1 MLEVNETYLD
11 RLSEAV
17 YSLLNGRPAAP
28 VELPPDH
35 PQDELRQLAG
45 YVNSLIAEYG
55 TLSAGISSVARGNL
69 DFTIGKGKLEALQQ
83 LKTLQGNLRHLTWKT
98 QRIAGGDFEQKVDFM
113 GDFSSAFN
121 SMTRQLKEAFEKIEK
136 QNEELSEAYRAYG
149 CRNTE
154 MAQKV
159 DEICTKYGLN
169 KVGDGISPDTTE
181 EMFTALDVRSMVRD
195 SGNEDVTTSNP
206 SYSAD
211 GNFEF
216 WGATTVSGVDYPIEY
231 RVYRAMKQ
239 TLSTAYWEIENTSD
253 YQWSNYVTTAG
264 TDVLIAV
271 GQNNSL
277 VLTDTGDSVVVIVVM
292 NATTGDTQTGKAT
305 LEAFANTFDLS
316 LAPRTRN
323 APVETTAPTESG
335 TAIPEAYQPVIA
347 KYATALTEHWGGE
360 ACSNADISILVSY
373 ATSPSELGYA
383 LLDLDNDG
391 TDELVIANDAERQVI
406 YDLYSLVDGKLVHV
420 FTGWDR
426 NSYELREGYRI
437 LNIGSNG
444 AASADY
450 VYCHLSNGQLVTDS
464 LIRFDAATDPDHP
477 WFRGTGEN
485 DLAPITD
492 ENWSEDEIYSAAASL
507 PIAITSFADDSA
519 GSYDPSLADYE
530 GYLSTIDT
538 SSIKYYALRD
548 LDGDGQDELL
558 LYNSGETLMK
568 VAAIQNGTAQ
578 EILSGNVLDLCEG
591 NVLEAWEGGSGA
603 EQRTYYRVENHTAV
617 PFECII
623 YNIDENQC
631 YRDSSYD
638 FYEENLTPITEEE
651 YNRVVNTYPGMSF
664 WDCNPKPLEKMNS
677 ADSSAGDDAQL
688 LANYGGY
695 LSSIDTYWIKY
706 YALRDLDG
714 DGQDELLLFNRDKTL
729 SNVAGVL
736 NGTAREILSGSSL
749 YLCAGNVLEYWGEG
763 SGGSGCT
770 YYQVENKTAV
780 PIESITYRGNNDQWY
795 RDRDFD
801 FMKEDLTPIT
811 NEEYQRI
818 VDSYPRMTMSDCNA
832 RALPEI

>member
-1 MLEVNETYLD
+1 MKSQVICGALNTVNPTPAQRARMRAALEAQLPAEKPHRRGAHQQKASSQRWWTIIPAAAALFAVVLLGIFVLGRTDKTPPSMSNVPTEPLTLESLLSLANYKASMEIKDYVQSYNATGDVDET
-11 RLSEAV
+11 LSE
-17 YSLLNGRPAAP
+17 S
-28 VELPPDH
+28 
-35 PQDELRQLAG
+35 
-45 YVNSLIAEYG
+45 
-55 TLSAGISSVARGNL
+55 
-69 DFTIGKGKLEALQQ
+69 
-83 LKTLQGNLRHLTWKT
+83 
-98 QRIAGGDFEQKVDFM
+98 
-113 GDFSSAFN
+113 
-121 SMTRQLKEAFEKIEK
+121 
-136 QNEELSEAYRAYG
+136 YRAYG

-181 EMFTALDVRSMVRD
+181 EMFTALNVRSMVKA
-195 SGNEDVTTSNP
+195 SGNGDVTTSNP

-216 WGATTVSGVDYPIEY
+216 WGATTVSGVDYAIEY

-239 TLSTAYWEIENTSD
+239 SLSTAYWEIENTSD

-292 NATTGDTQTGKAT
+292 NATTGDTQTGKAA

-347 KYATALTEHWGGE
+347 KYVTALTEHWGGE
-360 ACSNADISILVSY
+360 ACSNADISLLVSY

-391 TDELVIANDAERQVI
+391 TDELIIANDAERQVI

-492 ENWSEDEIYSAAASL
+492 ENWSEDEIYSTAASL

-519 GSYDPSLADYE
+519 GSYDPALADYE

-631 YRDSSYD
+631 YRDSNYD

-677 ADSSAGDDAQL
+677 ADSSAAEDAQL

-770 YYQVENKTAV
+770 YYQVENKAAV

-818 VDSYPRMTMSDCNA
+818 VDTYPRMTMSDCNA

>member
-1 MLEVNETYLD
+1 MKSQVICDALNAVNPTPAQRARMRAALEAQLPAEKPHRRGAHQQKASSQRWWTII
-11 RLSEAV
+11 
-17 YSLLNGRPAAP
+17 PAAAALFA
-28 VELPPDH
+28 VVLLGIFVLGRTDKTPPSMSNV
-35 PQDELRQLAG
+35 PTEPLTLE
-45 YVNSLIAEYG
+45 SL
-55 TLSAGISSVARGNL
+55 
-69 DFTIGKGKLEALQQ
+69 Q
-83 LKTLQGNLRHLTWKT
+83 
-98 QRIAGGDFEQKVDFM
+98 
-113 GDFSSAFN
+113 SSAN
-121 SMTRQLKEAFEKIEK
+121 YKASMEIKDYVQSYNATGDVDET
-136 QNEELSEAYRAYG
+136 LSEAYRAYG

-181 EMFTALDVRSMVRD
+181 EMFTALNVRSMVKV
-195 SGNEDVTTSNP
+195 SGNGDVTTSNP

-239 TLSTAYWEIENTSD
+239 SLSTAYWEIENTSD

-292 NATTGDTQTGKAT
+292 NATTGDTQTGKAA

-347 KYATALTEHWGGE
+347 KYVTALTEHWGGE
-360 ACSNADISILVSY
+360 ACSNADISLLVSY

-391 TDELVIANDAERQVI
+391 TDELIIANDAERQVI

-492 ENWSEDEIYSAAASL
+492 ENWSEDEIYSTAASL
-507 PIAITSFADDSA
+507 PIAITSFADDSV
-519 GSYDPSLADYE
+519 GSYDPALADYE

-578 EILSGNVLDLCEG
+578 EILSGNVLDICEG

-631 YRDSSYD
+631 YRDSNYD

-677 ADSSAGDDAQL
+677 ADSSAAEDAQL

-795 RDRDFD
+795 RDGDFD

-818 VDSYPRMTMSDCNA
+818 VDTYPA
-832 RALPEI
+832 

>member
-1 MLEVNETYLD
+1 MKSQVICDALNTVNPTPAQRARMRAALEAQLPAEKPHRRGAHQQKASSQRWWTII
-11 RLSEAV
+11 
-17 YSLLNGRPAAP
+17 PAAAALFA
-28 VELPPDH
+28 VVLLGIFVLGRTDKTPPSMSNV
-35 PQDELRQLAG
+35 PTAPLTLE
-45 YVNSLIAEYG
+45 SL
-55 TLSAGISSVARGNL
+55 
-69 DFTIGKGKLEALQQ
+69 Q
-83 LKTLQGNLRHLTWKT
+83 
-98 QRIAGGDFEQKVDFM
+98 
-113 GDFSSAFN
+113 SSAN
-121 SMTRQLKEAFEKIEK
+121 YKASMEIKDYVQSYNATGDVDET
-136 QNEELSEAYRAYG
+136 LSEAYRAYG

-195 SGNEDVTTSNP
+195 SGNGDVTTSNP

-347 KYATALTEHWGGE
+347 KYVTALTEHWGGE
-360 ACSNADISILVSY
+360 ACSNADISLLVSY

-391 TDELVIANDAERQVI
+391 TDELIIANDAERQVI

-492 ENWSEDEIYSAAASL
+492 ENWSEDEIYSASASL
-507 PIAITSFADDSA
+507 PITITPFADASA
-519 GSYDPSLADYE
+519 GSYDPALADYE

-591 NVLEAWEGGSGA
+591 NVLEAWDGGSGA

-631 YRDSSYD
+631 YRDSNYD

-677 ADSSAGDDAQL
+677 ADSSAAEDAQL

-818 VDSYPRMTMSDCNA
+818 VDTYPRMTMSDCNA

>member
-1 MLEVNETYLD
+1 MKSQVICDALNTVNPTSSQIARMRAALEAQLPAEKPHRRGAHQQKASSQRWWTIIPAAAALFAVVLLGIFVLGRTDKTSPSMSNVPTAPLTLESLLSSANYKASMEIKDYVQSYNATGDVDET
-11 RLSEAV
+11 LSE
-17 YSLLNGRPAAP
+17 S
-28 VELPPDH
+28 
-35 PQDELRQLAG
+35 
-45 YVNSLIAEYG
+45 
-55 TLSAGISSVARGNL
+55 
-69 DFTIGKGKLEALQQ
+69 
-83 LKTLQGNLRHLTWKT
+83 
-98 QRIAGGDFEQKVDFM
+98 
-113 GDFSSAFN
+113 
-121 SMTRQLKEAFEKIEK
+121 
-136 QNEELSEAYRAYG
+136 YRAYG

-169 KVGDGISPDTTE
+169 KVGDGISSDTTE
-181 EMFTALDVRSMVRD
+181 EMFTALNVRSMVRD
-195 SGNEDVTTSNP
+195 SGNGDVTTSNP

-231 RVYRAMKQ
+231 RAYRAMKQ

-292 NATTGDTQTGKAT
+292 NATTGDTQTGKSA
-305 LEAFANTFDLS
+305 LEALANTFDLS

-323 APVETTAPTESG
+323 DPAETTAPTESG

-347 KYATALTEHWGGE
+347 KYVTALTEHWSGE

-391 TDELVIANDAERQVI
+391 TDELIIANDAERQVI

-426 NSYELREGYRI
+426 NSYELREGFRI

-450 VYCHLSNGQLVTDS
+450 VYCHLSRGQLVTDS

-492 ENWSEDEIYSAAASL
+492 ENWSEDEVYNSAASL
-507 PIAITSFADDSA
+507 PIAITPFADNSA
-519 GSYDPSLADYE
+519 GSYDPALADYE

-558 LYNSGETLMK
+558 LYNSGETLTK
-568 VAAIQNGTAQ
+568 VASIQNGTAQ
-578 EILSGNVLDLCEG
+578 EILNGNILWLCEG
-591 NVLEAWEGGSGA
+591 NVLEEWEGFSGGG
-603 EQRTYYRVENHTAV
+603 ERMTYYRVENHAAV
-617 PFECII
+617 LFDCIT
-623 YNIDENQC
+623 YNGNESRW
-631 YRDSSYD
+631 YRGNNYD
-638 FYEENLTPITEEE
+638 PLEEDLTPITEDEA
-651 YNRVVNTYPGMSF
+651 YRVTNAYFRMLM
-664 WDCNPKPLEKMNS
+664 WAANPKPLEKTS
-677 ADSSAGDDAQL
+677 STDAREEADAAS
-688 LANYGGY
+688 LANYKGY
-695 LSSIDTYWIKY
+695 LSTVDTDVVKY
-706 YALRDLDG
+706 CAVRDLDG
-714 DGQDELLLFNRDKTL
+714 DGQDELLLFSMD
-729 SNVAGVL
+729 GVL
-736 NGTAREILSGSSL
+736 CKAAGIQNGTVHEILTGDMMF
-749 YLCAGNVLEYWGEG
+749 LCEGNVLENSDD
-763 SGGSGCT
+763 SGAT
-770 YYQVENKTAV
+770 VYYQVENNTAV
-780 PIESITYRGNNDQWY
+780 PIERIVYSISTFQSY
-795 RDRDFD
+795 RDRSLGLG
-801 FMKEDLTPIT
+801 EEVLTPIT
-811 NEEYQRI
+811 EEERLQMK
-818 VDSYPRMTMSDCNA
+818 DTYPRMTMGMCNPKF
-832 RALPEI
+832 LETISL

>member
-1 MLEVNETYLD
+1 MKSQVICDALNTVNPTPAQRARMRAALEAQLPAEKPHRRGAHQQKASTPRWWTIIPAAAALF
-11 RLSEAV
+11 AV
-17 YSLLNGRPAAP
+17 VLLGIFVLGRTDKASPSMSNVPTEPLTLESLL
-28 VELPPDH
+28 
-35 PQDELRQLAG
+35 
-45 YVNSLIAEYG
+45 
-55 TLSAGISSVARGNL
+55 
-69 DFTIGKGKLEALQQ
+69 
-83 LKTLQGNLRHLTWKT
+83 
-98 QRIAGGDFEQKVDFM
+98 
-113 GDFSSAFN
+113 SSAN
-121 SMTRQLKEAFEKIEK
+121 YKASMEIKDYVQSCNATGDVDET
-136 QNEELSEAYRAYG
+136 LSEAYRAYG

-195 SGNEDVTTSNP
+195 SGNGDVTTSNP

-231 RVYRAMKQ
+231 RAYRAMKQ

-292 NATTGDTQTGKAT
+292 NATTGDTQTGKAA

-316 LAPRTRN
+316 LAPRNRN
-323 APVETTAPTESG
+323 DPVETTAPTESG

-347 KYATALTEHWGGE
+347 KYVTALTEHWGGE

-426 NSYELREGYRI
+426 NSYELREGFRI

-450 VYCHLSNGQLVTDS
+450 VYCHLSRGQLVTDS

-507 PIAITSFADDSA
+507 PITITPFADASA
-519 GSYDPSLADYE
+519 GSYDPALADYE

-538 SSIKYYALRD
+538 SSIDYYALRD

-558 LYNSGETLMK
+558 LYDSDIESLEK
-568 VAAIQNGTAQ
+568 VVTVQNGTAK
-578 EILSGNVLDLCEG
+578 ELEFADSGSVLFLCPG
-591 NVLEAWEGGSGA
+591 NVLEEWQGFSGGG
-603 EQRTYYRVENHTAV
+603 ERMTYYRVENHAAV
-617 PFECII
+617 PFECIT
-623 YNIDENQC
+623 YSADESQW
-631 YRDSSYD
+631 YRDSNYD
-638 FYEENLTPITEEE
+638 FFEEDLTPITEEE
-651 YNRVVNTYPGMSF
+651 ALRVTGAYSGSRMLM
-664 WDCNPKPLEKMNS
+664 WECNPKPLEKVNS
-677 ADSSAGDDAQL
+677 ADIAENDAEA
-688 LANYGGY
+688 LADYKAY
-695 LSSIDTYWIKY
+695 LSTIDMDRIKC
-706 YALRDLDG
+706 YALRDLDS
-714 DGQDELLLFNRDKTL
+714 DGQDELLLFNRDGGL
-729 SNVAGVL
+729 CEVVGVQ
-736 NGTAREILSGSSL
+736 NGTAQEILSGSAL

-763 SGGSGCT
+763 SGGSSST

-780 PIESITYRGNNDQWY
+780 PIESIAYNVHNDQWY

-801 FMKEDLTPIT
+801 IMKQDLTPIT
-811 NEEYQRI
+811 NEEYQHI
-818 VDSYPRMTMSDCNA
+818 VDTYSHMSIKDCNP
-832 RALPEI
+832 RAIPKI

>member
-1 MLEVNETYLD
+1 MKSQVICDALNTVNPTPAQRARMRAALEAQLPAEKPHRRGAHQQKASTP
-11 RLSEAV
+11 RWWTII
-17 YSLLNGRPAAP
+17 PAAAALFA
-28 VELPPDH
+28 VVLLGIFVLGRTDKTPPSMSNV
-35 PQDELRQLAG
+35 PTAPLTLE
-45 YVNSLIAEYG
+45 SL
-55 TLSAGISSVARGNL
+55 
-69 DFTIGKGKLEALQQ
+69 Q
-83 LKTLQGNLRHLTWKT
+83 
-98 QRIAGGDFEQKVDFM
+98 
-113 GDFSSAFN
+113 SSAN
-121 SMTRQLKEAFEKIEK
+121 YKASMEIKDYVQSYNATGDVDET
-136 QNEELSEAYRAYG
+136 LSEAYRAYG

-195 SGNEDVTTSNP
+195 SGNGDVTTSNP

-277 VLTDTGDSVVVIVVM
+277 VLTDTGDSVIVIVVM

-316 LAPRTRN
+316 LAPRTQN

-347 KYATALTEHWGGE
+347 KYVTALTEHWGGE

-391 TDELVIANDAERQVI
+391 TDELIIANDAERQVI
-406 YDLYSLVDGKLVHV
+406 YDLYSLLDGKLVHV

-426 NSYELREGYRI
+426 NSYELREGFRI

-492 ENWSEDEIYSAAASL
+492 ENWSEDEVYNSAASL
-507 PIAITSFADDSA
+507 PIAITPFADNSA
-519 GSYDPSLADYE
+519 GSYDPALADYE

-548 LDGDGQDELL
+548 LDGDGQNELL
-558 LYNSGETLMK
+558 LYNSGETLTK

-631 YRDSSYD
+631 YRDSNYD

-736 NGTAREILSGSSL
+736 NGTAREILSGNSL

-780 PIESITYRGNNDQWY
+780 PIESITYHGNNDQWY

-818 VDSYPRMTMSDCNA
+818 VDTYPRMTMSDCNA

>member
-1 MLEVNETYLD
+1 MKSQVICDALNAVNPTPAQRARMRAALEAQLPAEKPHRRGAHQQKASSQRWWTII
-11 RLSEAV
+11 
-17 YSLLNGRPAAP
+17 PAAAALFA
-28 VELPPDH
+28 VVLLGIFVLGRTDKTPPSMSNV
-35 PQDELRQLAG
+35 PTEPLTLE
-45 YVNSLIAEYG
+45 SL
-55 TLSAGISSVARGNL
+55 
-69 DFTIGKGKLEALQQ
+69 Q
-83 LKTLQGNLRHLTWKT
+83 
-98 QRIAGGDFEQKVDFM
+98 
-113 GDFSSAFN
+113 SSAN
-121 SMTRQLKEAFEKIEK
+121 YKASMEIKDYVQSYNATGDVDET
-136 QNEELSEAYRAYG
+136 LSEAYRAYG

-181 EMFTALDVRSMVRD
+181 EMFTALNVRSMVRD
-195 SGNEDVTTSNP
+195 SGNGDVTTSNP

-277 VLTDTGDSVVVIVVM
+277 VLTDTGDSVIVIVVM

-316 LAPRTRN
+316 LAPRTQN
-323 APVETTAPTESG
+323 APVETTAPTENG

-347 KYATALTEHWGGE
+347 KYVTALTEHWGGE

-391 TDELVIANDAERQVI
+391 TDELIIANDAERQVI

-492 ENWSEDEIYSAAASL
+492 ENWSEDEIYSTAASL
-507 PIAITSFADDSA
+507 PIAITPFADNSA
-519 GSYDPSLADYE
+519 GSYAPALADYE

-548 LDGDGQDELL
+548 LDGDGQNELL

-591 NVLEAWEGGSGA
+591 NVLEEWYGGSGA

-623 YNIDENQC
+623 YYIDENQC
-631 YRDSSYD
+631 YRDSNYD

-651 YNRVVNTYPGMSF
+651 YNLVVNTYPGMSF

-818 VDSYPRMTMSDCNA
+818 VDTYPRMTMSDCNA

>member
-1 MLEVNETYLD
+1 MKSQVICGALNTVNPTPAQRARMRAALEAQLPAEKPRRRGAHQQKASSQRWWTII
-11 RLSEAV
+11 
-17 YSLLNGRPAAP
+17 PAAAALFA
-28 VELPPDH
+28 VVLLGIFVLGRTDKTPPSMSNV
-35 PQDELRQLAG
+35 PTAPLTLE
-45 YVNSLIAEYG
+45 SL
-55 TLSAGISSVARGNL
+55 
-69 DFTIGKGKLEALQQ
+69 Q
-83 LKTLQGNLRHLTWKT
+83 
-98 QRIAGGDFEQKVDFM
+98 
-113 GDFSSAFN
+113 SSAN
-121 SMTRQLKEAFEKIEK
+121 YKASMEIKDYVQSYNATGDVDET
-136 QNEELSEAYRAYG
+136 LSEAYRAYG

-181 EMFTALDVRSMVRD
+181 EMFTALNVRSMVKA
-195 SGNEDVTTSNP
+195 SGNGDVTTSNP

-231 RVYRAMKQ
+231 RAYRAMKQ

-264 TDVLIAV
+264 TDVLIAA
-271 GQNNSL
+271 GQSNSL

-292 NATTGDTQTGKAT
+292 NATTGDTQTGKAA

-323 APVETTAPTESG
+323 DPVETTAPTAPTENG

-347 KYATALTEHWGGE
+347 KYVTALTEHWGGE

-391 TDELVIANDAERQVI
+391 TDELIIANDAERQVI

-485 DLAPITD
+485 DLVPITD
-492 ENWSEDEIYSAAASL
+492 ENWSEDEIYSASASL

-519 GSYDPSLADYE
+519 GSYDPALADYE
-530 GYLSTIDT
+530 GYLSIIDT

-623 YNIDENQC
+623 YNVDENQC
-631 YRDSSYD
+631 YRDSNYD

-780 PIESITYRGNNDQWY
+780 PIESITYHGNNDQWY

-818 VDSYPRMTMSDCNA
+818 VDTYPRMTMSDCNA

>member
-1 MLEVNETYLD
+1 MKSQVICGALNTVNPTPAQRARMRAALEAQLPAEKPPRRGAHQQKASSQRWWTII
-11 RLSEAV
+11 
-17 YSLLNGRPAAP
+17 PAAAALFA
-28 VELPPDH
+28 VVLLGIFVLGRTDKTPPSMSNV
-35 PQDELRQLAG
+35 PTAPLTLE
-45 YVNSLIAEYG
+45 SL
-55 TLSAGISSVARGNL
+55 
-69 DFTIGKGKLEALQQ
+69 Q
-83 LKTLQGNLRHLTWKT
+83 
-98 QRIAGGDFEQKVDFM
+98 
-113 GDFSSAFN
+113 SSAN
-121 SMTRQLKEAFEKIEK
+121 YKASMEIKDYVQSYNATGDVDET
-136 QNEELSEAYRAYG
+136 LSEAYRAYG

-169 KVGDGISPDTTE
+169 KVGNGISPDTTE
-181 EMFTALDVRSMVRD
+181 EMFTALNVRSMVKA
-195 SGNEDVTTSNP
+195 SGNGDVTTSNP

-216 WGATTVSGVDYPIEY
+216 WGAITVSGVDYPIEY

-316 LAPRTRN
+316 LAPRTQN

-347 KYATALTEHWGGE
+347 KYVTALTEHWGGE
-360 ACSNADISILVSY
+360 ACSNADISLLVSY

-391 TDELVIANDAERQVI
+391 TDELIIANDAERQVI

-426 NSYELREGYRI
+426 NSYELREGFRI

-492 ENWSEDEIYSAAASL
+492 ENWSEDEIYSTAASL
-507 PIAITSFADDSA
+507 PIAITPFADASA
-519 GSYDPSLADYE
+519 GSYDPALADYE

-591 NVLEAWEGGSGA
+591 NVLEEWDGGSGA

-631 YRDSSYD
+631 YRDSNYD

-677 ADSSAGDDAQL
+677 ADSSAAEDAQL

-780 PIESITYRGNNDQWY
+780 PIESITYHGNNDQWY

-818 VDSYPRMTMSDCNA
+818 VDTYPRMTMSDCNA

>member
-1 MLEVNETYLD
+1 MKSQVICDALNTVNLTPAQRARMRAALEAQLPAEKPHRRGAHQQKASSQRWWTII
-11 RLSEAV
+11 
-17 YSLLNGRPAAP
+17 PAAAALFA
-28 VELPPDH
+28 VVLLGIFVLGRTDKTPPSMSNV
-35 PQDELRQLAG
+35 PTAPLTLE
-45 YVNSLIAEYG
+45 SL
-55 TLSAGISSVARGNL
+55 
-69 DFTIGKGKLEALQQ
+69 Q
-83 LKTLQGNLRHLTWKT
+83 
-98 QRIAGGDFEQKVDFM
+98 
-113 GDFSSAFN
+113 SSAN
-121 SMTRQLKEAFEKIEK
+121 YKASMEIKDYVQSYNATGDVDET
-136 QNEELSEAYRAYG
+136 LSEAYRAYG

-181 EMFTALDVRSMVRD
+181 EMFTALNVRSMVKA
-195 SGNEDVTTSNP
+195 SGNGDVTTSNP

-231 RVYRAMKQ
+231 RAYRAMKQ

-264 TDVLIAV
+264 TDVLIAA
-271 GQNNSL
+271 GQSNSL

-292 NATTGDTQTGKAT
+292 NATTGDTQTGKAA

-323 APVETTAPTESG
+323 DPVETTAPTAPTENG

-347 KYATALTEHWGGE
+347 KYVTALTEHWGGE

-373 ATSPSELGYA
+373 VTSPSELGYA

-391 TDELVIANDAERQVI
+391 TDELIIANDAERQVI

-485 DLAPITD
+485 DLVPITD
-492 ENWSEDEIYSAAASL
+492 ENWSEDEIYSASASL

-519 GSYDPSLADYE
+519 GSYDPALADYE
-530 GYLSTIDT
+530 GYLSIIDT

-631 YRDSSYD
+631 YRDSNYD
-638 FYEENLTPITEEE
+638 FYEENLMPITEEE

-780 PIESITYRGNNDQWY
+780 PIESITYHGNNDQWY

-818 VDSYPRMTMSDCNA
+818 VDTYPRMTMSDCNA

>member
-1 MLEVNETYLD
+1 MKSQVICGALNTVNPTPAQRARMRAALEAKLPAEKPHRRGAHQQKASSQRWWTII
-11 RLSEAV
+11 
-17 YSLLNGRPAAP
+17 PAAAALFA
-28 VELPPDH
+28 VVLLGIFVLGRTDKTPPSMSNV
-35 PQDELRQLAG
+35 PTEPLTLE
-45 YVNSLIAEYG
+45 SL
-55 TLSAGISSVARGNL
+55 
-69 DFTIGKGKLEALQQ
+69 Q
-83 LKTLQGNLRHLTWKT
+83 
-98 QRIAGGDFEQKVDFM
+98 
-113 GDFSSAFN
+113 SSAN
-121 SMTRQLKEAFEKIEK
+121 YKASMEIKDYVQSYNATGDVDET
-136 QNEELSEAYRAYG
+136 LSEAYRAYG

-181 EMFTALDVRSMVRD
+181 EMFTALNVRSMVKD
-195 SGNEDVTTSNP
+195 SGNGDVTTSNP

-253 YQWSNYVTTAG
+253 YQWSNAVTTAG

-271 GQNNSL
+271 GQSNSL

-323 APVETTAPTESG
+323 APAETTAPTESG

-347 KYATALTEHWGGE
+347 KYVTALTEHWGGE

-391 TDELVIANDAERQVI
+391 TDELIIANDAERQVI

-492 ENWSEDEIYSAAASL
+492 ENWSEDEIYSASASL
-507 PIAITSFADDSA
+507 PIAITPFADNSA
-519 GSYDPSLADYE
+519 GSYAPALADYE

-548 LDGDGQDELL
+548 LDGDGQNELL

-578 EILSGNVLDLCEG
+578 EILSGNVLDLCKG

-631 YRDSSYD
+631 YRDSNYD

-677 ADSSAGDDAQL
+677 ADSSSEDDAQL

-780 PIESITYRGNNDQWY
+780 PIESITYHGNNDQWY

-818 VDSYPRMTMSDCNA
+818 VDTYPRMTMSDCNA

>member
-1 MLEVNETYLD
+1 MKSQVICDALNTVNPTSSQIARMRAALEAQLPAEKPHRRGAHQQKASSQRWWTIIPAAAPLTLESLLSSANYKASMEIKDYVQSYNATGDVDET
-11 RLSEAV
+11 LSE
-17 YSLLNGRPAAP
+17 S
-28 VELPPDH
+28 
-35 PQDELRQLAG
+35 
-45 YVNSLIAEYG
+45 
-55 TLSAGISSVARGNL
+55 
-69 DFTIGKGKLEALQQ
+69 
-83 LKTLQGNLRHLTWKT
+83 
-98 QRIAGGDFEQKVDFM
+98 
-113 GDFSSAFN
+113 
-121 SMTRQLKEAFEKIEK
+121 
-136 QNEELSEAYRAYG
+136 YRAYG

-169 KVGDGISPDTTE
+169 KVGDGISSDTTE
-181 EMFTALDVRSMVRD
+181 EMFTALNVRSMVRD
-195 SGNEDVTTSNP
+195 SGNGDVTTSNP

-231 RVYRAMKQ
+231 RAYRAMKQ

-292 NATTGDTQTGKAT
+292 NATTGDTQTGKSA
-305 LEAFANTFDLS
+305 LEALANTFDLS

-323 APVETTAPTESG
+323 DPAETTAPTESG

-347 KYATALTEHWGGE
+347 KYVTALTEHWSGE

-391 TDELVIANDAERQVI
+391 TDELIIANDAERQVI

-426 NSYELREGYRI
+426 NSYELREGFRI

-450 VYCHLSNGQLVTDS
+450 VYCHLSRGQLVTDS

-492 ENWSEDEIYSAAASL
+492 ENWSEDEVYNSAASL
-507 PIAITSFADDSA
+507 PIAITPFADNSA
-519 GSYDPSLADYE
+519 GSYDPALADYE

-558 LYNSGETLMK
+558 LYNSGETLTK
-568 VAAIQNGTAQ
+568 VASIQNGTAQ
-578 EILSGNVLDLCEG
+578 EILNGNILWLCEG
-591 NVLEAWEGGSGA
+591 NVLEEWEGFSGGG
-603 EQRTYYRVENHTAV
+603 ERMTYYRVENHAAV
-617 PFECII
+617 LFDCIT
-623 YNIDENQC
+623 YNGNESRW
-631 YRDSSYD
+631 YRGNNYD
-638 FYEENLTPITEEE
+638 PLEEDLTPITEDEA
-651 YNRVVNTYPGMSF
+651 YRVTNAYFRMLM
-664 WDCNPKPLEKMNS
+664 WAANPKPLEKTS
-677 ADSSAGDDAQL
+677 STDAREEADAAS
-688 LANYGGY
+688 LANYKGY
-695 LSSIDTYWIKY
+695 LSTVDTDVVKY
-706 YALRDLDG
+706 CAVRDLDG
-714 DGQDELLLFNRDKTL
+714 DGQDELLLFSMD
-729 SNVAGVL
+729 GVL
-736 NGTAREILSGSSL
+736 CKAAGIQNGTVHEILTGDMMF
-749 YLCAGNVLEYWGEG
+749 LCEGNVLENSDD
-763 SGGSGCT
+763 SGAT
-770 YYQVENKTAV
+770 VYYQVENNTAV
-780 PIESITYRGNNDQWY
+780 PIERIVYSISTFQSY
-795 RDRDFD
+795 RDRSLGLG
-801 FMKEDLTPIT
+801 EEVLTPIT
-811 NEEYQRI
+811 EEERLQMK
-818 VDSYPRMTMSDCNA
+818 DTYPRMTMGMCNPKF
-832 RALPEI
+832 LETISL

>member
-1 MLEVNETYLD
+1 MKSQVICGALNTVNPTPAQRARMRAALEAQLPAEKPHRRGAHQQKASSQRWWTIIPAAAALFAVVLLGIFVLGRTDKTPPFMSNVPTAPLTLESLQSSANYKASMEIKDYVQSYNATGDVDET
-11 RLSEAV
+11 LSE
-17 YSLLNGRPAAP
+17 S
-28 VELPPDH
+28 
-35 PQDELRQLAG
+35 
-45 YVNSLIAEYG
+45 
-55 TLSAGISSVARGNL
+55 
-69 DFTIGKGKLEALQQ
+69 
-83 LKTLQGNLRHLTWKT
+83 
-98 QRIAGGDFEQKVDFM
+98 
-113 GDFSSAFN
+113 
-121 SMTRQLKEAFEKIEK
+121 
-136 QNEELSEAYRAYG
+136 YRAYG

-181 EMFTALDVRSMVRD
+181 EMFTALNVRSMVKA
-195 SGNEDVTTSNP
+195 SGNGDVTTSNP

-292 NATTGDTQTGKAT
+292 NATTGDTQTGKAA

-347 KYATALTEHWGGE
+347 KYVTALTEHWGGE

-391 TDELVIANDAERQVI
+391 TDELIIANDADRQVI

-426 NSYELREGYRI
+426 NSYELREGFRI

-507 PIAITSFADDSA
+507 PIVITPFADASA
-519 GSYDPSLADYE
+519 GSYDPALADYE

-631 YRDSSYD
+631 YRDSNYD

-780 PIESITYRGNNDQWY
+780 PIESITYHGNNDQWY

-818 VDSYPRMTMSDCNA
+818 VDTYPRMTMSDCNA

>member
-1 MLEVNETYLD
+1 MKSQVICGALNTVNPTPAQRARMRAALEAQLPAEKPHRRGAHQQKASSQRWWTII
-11 RLSEAV
+11 
-17 YSLLNGRPAAP
+17 PAAAALFA
-28 VELPPDH
+28 VVLLGIFVLGRTDKTPPSMSNV
-35 PQDELRQLAG
+35 PTAPLTLE
-45 YVNSLIAEYG
+45 SL
-55 TLSAGISSVARGNL
+55 
-69 DFTIGKGKLEALQQ
+69 Q
-83 LKTLQGNLRHLTWKT
+83 
-98 QRIAGGDFEQKVDFM
+98 
-113 GDFSSAFN
+113 SSAN
-121 SMTRQLKEAFEKIEK
+121 YKASMEIKDYVQSYNATGDVDET
-136 QNEELSEAYRAYG
+136 LSEAYRAYG

-181 EMFTALDVRSMVRD
+181 EMFTALNVRSMVKA
-195 SGNEDVTTSNP
+195 SGNGDVTTSNP

-231 RVYRAMKQ
+231 RAYRAMKQ

-271 GQNNSL
+271 GQSNSL

-292 NATTGDTQTGKAT
+292 NATTGDTQTGKAA

-347 KYATALTEHWGGE
+347 KYVTALTEHWGGE

-391 TDELVIANDAERQVI
+391 TDELIIANDAERQVI

-426 NSYELREGYRI
+426 NSYELREGFRI

-444 AASADY
+444 AASTDY
-450 VYCHLSNGQLVTDS
+450 VYCHLSRGQLVTDS

-477 WFRGTGEN
+477 WFRGTSEN

-492 ENWSEDEIYSAAASL
+492 ENWSEDEVYNSAASL
-507 PIAITSFADDSA
+507 PIAITPFADDSA
-519 GSYDPSLADYE
+519 GSYDPALADYE

-538 SSIKYYALRD
+538 SSIKYYAFRD
-548 LDGDGQDELL
+548 LDGDGQNELL
-558 LYNSGETLMK
+558 LYNSGETLTK
-568 VAAIQNGTAQ
+568 VAAIQNGIAQ
-578 EILSGNVLDLCEG
+578 EILSGNVLALCEG
-591 NVLEAWEGGSGA
+591 NVLEEWDGGSGA

-631 YRDSSYD
+631 YRDSNYD
-638 FYEENLTPITEEE
+638 FYEEDLTPITEEAF
-651 YNRVVNTYPGMSF
+651 NQVVYAYPSMPF

-677 ADSSAGDDAQL
+677 ADSSAAEDAQL

-695 LSSIDTYWIKY
+695 LSSIDTDWIKY

-729 SNVAGVL
+729 CNVAGVQ
-736 NGTAREILSGSSL
+736 NGTAREILSGSAL

-763 SGGSGCT
+763 SGGSSST

-818 VDSYPRMTMSDCNA
+818 VDTYSRMTMGDCNA

>member
-1 MLEVNETYLD
+1 MKSQVICDALNTVNPTPAQIARMRAALEAQLPAEKPHRRGAHQQKVSSQRWWTII
-11 RLSEAV
+11 
-17 YSLLNGRPAAP
+17 PAAAALFA
-28 VELPPDH
+28 VVLLGIFVLGRTDKTPPSMSNV
-35 PQDELRQLAG
+35 PTAPLTLE
-45 YVNSLIAEYG
+45 SL
-55 TLSAGISSVARGNL
+55 
-69 DFTIGKGKLEALQQ
+69 Q
-83 LKTLQGNLRHLTWKT
+83 
-98 QRIAGGDFEQKVDFM
+98 
-113 GDFSSAFN
+113 SSAN
-121 SMTRQLKEAFEKIEK
+121 YKASMEIKDYVQSYNATGDVDET
-136 QNEELSEAYRAYG
+136 LSEAYRAYG

-195 SGNEDVTTSNP
+195 SGNGDVTTSNP

-347 KYATALTEHWGGE
+347 KYVTALTEHWGGE
-360 ACSNADISILVSY
+360 ACSNADISLLVSY

-391 TDELVIANDAERQVI
+391 TDELIIANDAERQVI

-507 PIAITSFADDSA
+507 PIVITPFADASA
-519 GSYDPSLADYE
+519 GSYDPALADYE

-558 LYNSGETLMK
+558 LYNSGETLTK

-631 YRDSSYD
+631 YRDSNYD

-664 WDCNPKPLEKMNS
+664 WDCNPKPLEKINS
-677 ADSSAGDDAQL
+677 ADSSAAEDAQL

-818 VDSYPRMTMSDCNA
+818 VDTYPRMTMSDCNA

>member
-1 MLEVNETYLD
+1 MKSQVICDALNTVNPTPAQRARMRAALEAQLPAEKPHRRGAHQQKASSQRWWTIIPAAAALF
-11 RLSEAV
+11 AV
-17 YSLLNGRPAAP
+17 VLLGIFVLGRTDKTSPSMSNVPTEPLTLESLL
-28 VELPPDH
+28 
-35 PQDELRQLAG
+35 
-45 YVNSLIAEYG
+45 
-55 TLSAGISSVARGNL
+55 
-69 DFTIGKGKLEALQQ
+69 
-83 LKTLQGNLRHLTWKT
+83 
-98 QRIAGGDFEQKVDFM
+98 
-113 GDFSSAFN
+113 SSAN
-121 SMTRQLKEAFEKIEK
+121 YKASMEIKDYVQSCNATGDVDQT
-136 QNEELSEAYRAYG
+136 LSEAYRAYG

-159 DEICTKYGLN
+159 DEICAKYGLN
-169 KVGDGISPDTTE
+169 KVGNGISPDTTE
-181 EMFTALDVRSMVRD
+181 EMFTALNVRSMVKD
-195 SGNEDVTTSNP
+195 SGNGDVTTSNP

-216 WGATTVSGVDYPIEY
+216 WGATMVSGVDYPIEY
-231 RVYRAMKQ
+231 RAYRAMKQ

-271 GQNNSL
+271 GQSKSL
-277 VLTDTGDSVVVIVVM
+277 VLTDTGDSVVMIVAM
-292 NATTGDTQTGKAT
+292 NATAGDSQMEKAA

-323 APVETTAPTESG
+323 DPAETTAPTENG

-347 KYATALTEHWGGE
+347 KYVTALTEHWGGE

-391 TDELVIANDAERQVI
+391 TDELVIANNAERQVI

-426 NSYELREGYRI
+426 NSYELREGFRI

-444 AASADY
+444 AASTDY

-464 LIRFDAATDPDHP
+464 LIRFDATEDLDHP

-507 PIAITSFADDSA
+507 PIAITPFADASA
-519 GSYDPSLADYE
+519 GSYDPALADYE

-591 NVLEAWEGGSGA
+591 NVLEAWDGGSGA

-631 YRDSSYD
+631 YRDSNYD

-677 ADSSAGDDAQL
+677 ADSSAAEDAQL

-770 YYQVENKTAV
+770 YYQVENKAAV

-818 VDSYPRMTMSDCNA
+818 VDTYPRMTMSDCNA

>member
-1 MLEVNETYLD
+1 MKSQVICGALNTVNPTPAQRARMRAALEAQLPAEKPHRRGAHQQKASSQRWWTII
-11 RLSEAV
+11 
-17 YSLLNGRPAAP
+17 PAAAALFA
-28 VELPPDH
+28 VVLLGIFVLGRTDKTPPSMSNV
-35 PQDELRQLAG
+35 PTEPLTLE
-45 YVNSLIAEYG
+45 SL
-55 TLSAGISSVARGNL
+55 
-69 DFTIGKGKLEALQQ
+69 Q
-83 LKTLQGNLRHLTWKT
+83 
-98 QRIAGGDFEQKVDFM
+98 
-113 GDFSSAFN
+113 SSAN
-121 SMTRQLKEAFEKIEK
+121 YKASMEIKDYVQSCNATGDADET
-136 QNEELSEAYRAYG
+136 LSEAYRAYG

-181 EMFTALDVRSMVRD
+181 EMFTALNVRSMVRD
-195 SGNEDVTTSNP
+195 SGNGDVTTSNP

-292 NATTGDTQTGKAT
+292 NATTGDTQTGKAA

-316 LAPRTRN
+316 LAPRTQN

-347 KYATALTEHWGGE
+347 KYITALTEHWGGE
-360 ACSNADISILVSY
+360 ACSNADISLLVSY
-373 ATSPSELGYA
+373 VTSPSELGYA

-391 TDELVIANDAERQVI
+391 TDELIIANDAERQVI

-492 ENWSEDEIYSAAASL
+492 ENWSEDEIYSASASL

-519 GSYDPSLADYE
+519 GSYDPALADYE

-558 LYNSGETLMK
+558 LYNSGETLTK

-631 YRDSSYD
+631 YRDSNYD

-651 YNRVVNTYPGMSF
+651 YNRVVNAYPGMSF
-664 WDCNPKPLEKMNS
+664 WDCNPKPLEKINS
-677 ADSSAGDDAQL
+677 ADSSAAEDAQL

-818 VDSYPRMTMSDCNA
+818 VHTYPRMTMSDCNA

>member
-1 MLEVNETYLD
+1 MKSQVICGALNTVNPTPAQRARMRAALEAQLPAEKPHRRGAHQQKASSQRWWTII
-11 RLSEAV
+11 
-17 YSLLNGRPAAP
+17 PAAAALFA
-28 VELPPDH
+28 VVLLGIFVLGRTDKTPPSMSNV
-35 PQDELRQLAG
+35 PTEPLTLE
-45 YVNSLIAEYG
+45 SL
-55 TLSAGISSVARGNL
+55 
-69 DFTIGKGKLEALQQ
+69 Q
-83 LKTLQGNLRHLTWKT
+83 
-98 QRIAGGDFEQKVDFM
+98 
-113 GDFSSAFN
+113 SSAN
-121 SMTRQLKEAFEKIEK
+121 YKASMEIKDYVQSYNATGDVDET
-136 QNEELSEAYRAYG
+136 LSEAYRAYG

-159 DEICTKYGLN
+159 DETCTKYGLN

-181 EMFTALDVRSMVRD
+181 EMFTALNVRSMVRD
-195 SGNEDVTTSNP
+195 SGNGDVTTSNP

-305 LEAFANTFDLS
+305 LEALANTFDLS

-347 KYATALTEHWGGE
+347 KYVTALTEHWGGE

-373 ATSPSELGYA
+373 VTSPSELGYA

-391 TDELVIANDAERQVI
+391 TDELIIANDAERQVI

-485 DLAPITD
+485 DLVPITD
-492 ENWSEDEIYSAAASL
+492 ENWSEDEIYSASASL

-519 GSYDPSLADYE
+519 GSYDPALADYE

-548 LDGDGQDELL
+548 LDGDGQNELL

-631 YRDSSYD
+631 YRDSNYD

-818 VDSYPRMTMSDCNA
+818 VDTYPRMTMSDCNA

>member
-1 MLEVNETYLD
+1 MKSQMICGALNTVNPTPAQRARMRAALEAQLPAEKPHRRGAHQQKASSQRWWTII
-11 RLSEAV
+11 
-17 YSLLNGRPAAP
+17 PAAAALFA
-28 VELPPDH
+28 VVLLGIFVLGRTDKTPPSMSNV
-35 PQDELRQLAG
+35 PTAPLTLE
-45 YVNSLIAEYG
+45 SL
-55 TLSAGISSVARGNL
+55 
-69 DFTIGKGKLEALQQ
+69 Q
-83 LKTLQGNLRHLTWKT
+83 
-98 QRIAGGDFEQKVDFM
+98 
-113 GDFSSAFN
+113 SSAN
-121 SMTRQLKEAFEKIEK
+121 YKASMEIKDYVQSYNATGDVDET
-136 QNEELSEAYRAYG
+136 LSEAYRAYG

-169 KVGDGISPDTTE
+169 KVGNGISPDTTE
-181 EMFTALDVRSMVRD
+181 EMFTALNVRSMVKD
-195 SGNEDVTTSNP
+195 SGNGDVTTSNP

-231 RVYRAMKQ
+231 RAYRAMKQ

-292 NATTGDTQTGKAT
+292 NATTGDTQTGKAA

-347 KYATALTEHWGGE
+347 KYVTALTEHWGGE

-391 TDELVIANDAERQVI
+391 TDELIIANDAERQVI

-426 NSYELREGYRI
+426 NSYELREGFRI

-507 PIAITSFADDSA
+507 PIVITPFADASA
-519 GSYDPSLADYE
+519 GSYDPALADYE

-558 LYNSGETLMK
+558 LYNSGETLTK

-631 YRDSSYD
+631 YRDNNYD
-638 FYEENLTPITEEE
+638 FYEEDLTPITEEE

-677 ADSSAGDDAQL
+677 ADSSAAEDAQL

-780 PIESITYRGNNDQWY
+780 PIESITYHGNNDQWY

>member
-1 MLEVNETYLD
+1 MKSQVICGALNTVNPTPAQRARMRAALEAQLPAEKPHRRGAHQQKASSQRWWTII
-11 RLSEAV
+11 
-17 YSLLNGRPAAP
+17 PAAAALFA
-28 VELPPDH
+28 VVLLGIFVLGRTDKTPPSMSNV
-35 PQDELRQLAG
+35 PTEPLTLE
-45 YVNSLIAEYG
+45 SL
-55 TLSAGISSVARGNL
+55 
-69 DFTIGKGKLEALQQ
+69 Q
-83 LKTLQGNLRHLTWKT
+83 
-98 QRIAGGDFEQKVDFM
+98 
-113 GDFSSAFN
+113 SSAN
-121 SMTRQLKEAFEKIEK
+121 YKASMEIKDYVQSYNATGDVDET
-136 QNEELSEAYRAYG
+136 LSEAYRAYG

-159 DEICTKYGLN
+159 DETCTKYGLN

-181 EMFTALDVRSMVRD
+181 EMFTALNVRSMVRD
-195 SGNEDVTTSNP
+195 SGNGDVTTSNP

-347 KYATALTEHWGGE
+347 KYVTALTEHWGGE

-373 ATSPSELGYA
+373 ATYPSELGYA

-391 TDELVIANDAERQVI
+391 TDELIIANDAERQVI

-426 NSYELREGYRI
+426 NSYELREGFRI

-485 DLAPITD
+485 DLAPIID

-507 PIAITSFADDSA
+507 PITITPFADASA
-519 GSYDPSLADYE
+519 GSYDPALADYE

-631 YRDSSYD
+631 YRDSNYD

-736 NGTAREILSGSSL
+736 NGTAREILNGSSL

-818 VDSYPRMTMSDCNA
+818 VDTYPRMTMSDCNA

>member
-1 MLEVNETYLD
+1 MKSQVICDALNTVNPTPAQRARMRAALEAQLPAEKPHRRGAHQQKASSQRWWTIIPAAAALFAVVLLGIFVLGRTDKTSPSMSNVPTEPLTLESLLSSANYKASMEIKDYVQSCNATGDVDET
-11 RLSEAV
+11 LSE
-17 YSLLNGRPAAP
+17 S
-28 VELPPDH
+28 
-35 PQDELRQLAG
+35 
-45 YVNSLIAEYG
+45 
-55 TLSAGISSVARGNL
+55 
-69 DFTIGKGKLEALQQ
+69 
-83 LKTLQGNLRHLTWKT
+83 
-98 QRIAGGDFEQKVDFM
+98 
-113 GDFSSAFN
+113 
-121 SMTRQLKEAFEKIEK
+121 
-136 QNEELSEAYRAYG
+136 YRAYG
-149 CRNTE
+149 CRNAE

-159 DEICTKYGLN
+159 DEICAKYGLN
-169 KVGDGISPDTTE
+169 KVGNGISPDTTE
-181 EMFTALDVRSMVRD
+181 EMFTALNVRSMVKD
-195 SGNEDVTTSNP
+195 SGNGDVTTSNP

-216 WGATTVSGVDYPIEY
+216 WGATMVSGVDYPIEY
-231 RVYRAMKQ
+231 RAYRAMKQ

-271 GQNNSL
+271 GQSKSL
-277 VLTDTGDSVVVIVVM
+277 VLTDTGDSVVMIVAM
-292 NATTGDTQTGKAT
+292 NATAGDSQMEKAA

-323 APVETTAPTESG
+323 DPAETTAPTENG

-347 KYATALTEHWGGE
+347 KYVTALTEHWGGE

-426 NSYELREGYRI
+426 NSYELREGFRI

-444 AASADY
+444 AASTDY
-450 VYCHLSNGQLVTDS
+450 VYCHLSRGQLVTDS
-464 LIRFDAATDPDHP
+464 LIRCDAATDPDHP

-507 PIAITSFADDSA
+507 PIAITPFADNSA
-519 GSYDPSLADYE
+519 GSYDPVLADYE

-591 NVLEAWEGGSGA
+591 NVLEAWDGGSGA

-631 YRDSSYD
+631 YRDSNYD

-677 ADSSAGDDAQL
+677 ADSSAAEDAQL

-770 YYQVENKTAV
+770 YYQVENKAAV

-818 VDSYPRMTMSDCNA
+818 VDTYPRMTMSDCNA

>member
-1 MLEVNETYLD
+1 MKSQVICGALNTVNPTPAQRARMRAALEAQLPAEKPPRRGAHQQKASSQRWWTII
-11 RLSEAV
+11 
-17 YSLLNGRPAAP
+17 PAAAALFA
-28 VELPPDH
+28 VVLLGIFVLGRTDKTPPSMSNV
-35 PQDELRQLAG
+35 PTEPLTLE
-45 YVNSLIAEYG
+45 SL
-55 TLSAGISSVARGNL
+55 
-69 DFTIGKGKLEALQQ
+69 Q
-83 LKTLQGNLRHLTWKT
+83 
-98 QRIAGGDFEQKVDFM
+98 
-113 GDFSSAFN
+113 SSAN
-121 SMTRQLKEAFEKIEK
+121 YKASMEIKDYVQSYNATGDVDET
-136 QNEELSEAYRAYG
+136 LSEAYRAYG

-195 SGNEDVTTSNP
+195 SGNGDVTTSNP

-323 APVETTAPTESG
+323 DPAETTAPTESG

-347 KYATALTEHWGGE
+347 KYVTALTEHWGGE

-391 TDELVIANDAERQVI
+391 TDELIIANDAERQVI

-492 ENWSEDEIYSAAASL
+492 ENWSEDEIYSTAASL

-519 GSYDPSLADYE
+519 GSYDPALADYE

-631 YRDSSYD
+631 YRDSNYD
-638 FYEENLTPITEEE
+638 FYEENLMPITEEE

-706 YALRDLDG
+706 YALRDLEG

-818 VDSYPRMTMSDCNA
+818 VDTYPRMTMSDCNA

>member
-1 MLEVNETYLD
+1 MKSQVICGALNTVNPTPAQRARMRAALEAQLPAEKPHRRGAHQQKASSQRWWTII
-11 RLSEAV
+11 
-17 YSLLNGRPAAP
+17 PAAAALFA
-28 VELPPDH
+28 VVLLGIFVLGRTDKTPPSMSNV
-35 PQDELRQLAG
+35 PTAPLTLE
-45 YVNSLIAEYG
+45 SL
-55 TLSAGISSVARGNL
+55 
-69 DFTIGKGKLEALQQ
+69 Q
-83 LKTLQGNLRHLTWKT
+83 
-98 QRIAGGDFEQKVDFM
+98 
-113 GDFSSAFN
+113 SSAN
-121 SMTRQLKEAFEKIEK
+121 YKASMEIKDYVQSYNATGDVDET
-136 QNEELSEAYRAYG
+136 LSEAYRAYG

-181 EMFTALDVRSMVRD
+181 EMFTALNVRSMVRD
-195 SGNEDVTTSNP
+195 SGNGDVTTSNP

-292 NATTGDTQTGKAT
+292 NATTGGTQTGKAT

-347 KYATALTEHWGGE
+347 KYTTALTEHWGGE

-391 TDELVIANDAERQVI
+391 TDELIIANDAERQVI

-426 NSYELREGYRI
+426 NSYELREGFRI

-450 VYCHLSNGQLVTDS
+450 VYCHLSRGQLVTDS

-492 ENWSEDEIYSAAASL
+492 ENWSEDEIYSASASL

-519 GSYDPSLADYE
+519 GSYDPALADYE

-558 LYNSGETLMK
+558 LYNSGETLTK
-568 VAAIQNGTAQ
+568 VASIQNGTAQ
-578 EILSGNVLDLCEG
+578 EILNGNILWLCEG
-591 NVLEAWEGGSGA
+591 NVLEEWEGFSGGG
-603 EQRTYYRVENHTAV
+603 ERMTYYRVENHAAV
-617 PFECII
+617 LFDCIT
-623 YNIDENQC
+623 YNGNESRW
-631 YRDSSYD
+631 YRDNNYD
-638 FYEENLTPITEEE
+638 PLEEDLTPITEDEA
-651 YNRVVNTYPGMSF
+651 YRVTNAYFRMLM
-664 WDCNPKPLEKMNS
+664 WAANPKPLEKTS
-677 ADSSAGDDAQL
+677 STDAREEADAAS
-688 LANYGGY
+688 LANYKGY
-695 LSSIDTYWIKY
+695 LSTVDTDVVKY
-706 YALRDLDG
+706 CAVRDLDG
-714 DGQDELLLFNRDKTL
+714 DGQDELLLFSMDGILCK
-729 SNVAGVL
+729 VAGIQ
-736 NGTAREILSGSSL
+736 NGTVHEILTGDMMF
-749 YLCAGNVLEYWGEG
+749 LCEGNVLENSDD
-763 SGGSGCT
+763 SGAT
-770 YYQVENKTAV
+770 VYYQVENNTAV
-780 PIESITYRGNNDQWY
+780 PIERIVYSISTFQSY
-795 RDRDFD
+795 RDRSLGLG
-801 FMKEDLTPIT
+801 EEVLTPIT
-811 NEEYQRI
+811 EEERLQMK
-818 VDSYPRMTMSDCNA
+818 DTYPRMTMGMCNPKF
-832 RALPEI
+832 LETISL

>member
-1 MLEVNETYLD
+1 MKSQVICGALNTVNPTPAQRARMRAALEAQLPAEKPHRRGAHQQKASTQRWWTVIPAAAALFAVVLLGIFVLGRTDKTPPSMSNVPTAPLTLESLQSSANYKASMEIKDYVQSCNATGDVDET
-11 RLSEAV
+11 LSE
-17 YSLLNGRPAAP
+17 S
-28 VELPPDH
+28 
-35 PQDELRQLAG
+35 
-45 YVNSLIAEYG
+45 
-55 TLSAGISSVARGNL
+55 
-69 DFTIGKGKLEALQQ
+69 
-83 LKTLQGNLRHLTWKT
+83 
-98 QRIAGGDFEQKVDFM
+98 
-113 GDFSSAFN
+113 
-121 SMTRQLKEAFEKIEK
+121 
-136 QNEELSEAYRAYG
+136 YRAYG

-181 EMFTALDVRSMVRD
+181 EMFTALNVRSMVKA
-195 SGNEDVTTSNP
+195 SGNGDVTTSNP

-216 WGATTVSGVDYPIEY
+216 WGATRVSGVDYAIEY
-231 RVYRAMKQ
+231 RAYRAMKQ

-292 NATTGDTQTGKAT
+292 NATTGDTQTGKAA

-316 LAPRTRN
+316 LAPRTQK

-335 TAIPEAYQPVIA
+335 TAIPEAYQPVVA
-347 KYATALTEHWGGE
+347 KYVTALTEHWGGE

-391 TDELVIANDAERQVI
+391 TDELIIANDAERQVI

-426 NSYELREGYRI
+426 NSYELREGFRI

-492 ENWSEDEIYSAAASL
+492 ENWSEDEIYSASASL

-519 GSYDPSLADYE
+519 GSYDPALADYE

-631 YRDSSYD
+631 YRDSNYD

-677 ADSSAGDDAQL
+677 ADSSAAEDAQL

-818 VDSYPRMTMSDCNA
+818 VDTYPRMTMSDCNA

>member
-1 MLEVNETYLD
+1 MKSQVICDALNTVNLTPAQRARMRAALEAQLPAEKSHRRGAHQQKASSQRWWTII
-11 RLSEAV
+11 
-17 YSLLNGRPAAP
+17 PAAAALFA
-28 VELPPDH
+28 VVLLGIFVLGRTDKTPPSMSNV
-35 PQDELRQLAG
+35 PTAPLTLE
-45 YVNSLIAEYG
+45 SL
-55 TLSAGISSVARGNL
+55 
-69 DFTIGKGKLEALQQ
+69 Q
-83 LKTLQGNLRHLTWKT
+83 
-98 QRIAGGDFEQKVDFM
+98 
-113 GDFSSAFN
+113 SSAN
-121 SMTRQLKEAFEKIEK
+121 YKASMEIKDYVQGYNATGDVDET
-136 QNEELSEAYRAYG
+136 LSEAYRAYG

-181 EMFTALDVRSMVRD
+181 EMFTALNVRSMVKA
-195 SGNEDVTTSNP
+195 SGNGDVTTSNP

-216 WGATTVSGVDYPIEY
+216 WGATRVSGVDYAIEY
-231 RVYRAMKQ
+231 RAYRAMKQ

-292 NATTGDTQTGKAT
+292 NATTGDTQTGKAA

-316 LAPRTRN
+316 LAPRTQK

-335 TAIPEAYQPVIA
+335 TAIPEAYQPVVA
-347 KYATALTEHWGGE
+347 KYVTALTEHWGGE

-391 TDELVIANDAERQVI
+391 TDELIIANDAERQVI

-426 NSYELREGYRI
+426 NSYELREGFRI

-477 WFRGTGEN
+477 WFRGTSEN

-519 GSYDPSLADYE
+519 GSYDPALADYE

-631 YRDSSYD
+631 YRDSNYD

-677 ADSSAGDDAQL
+677 ADSSAAEDAQL

-811 NEEYQRI
+811 NEEYQRV
-818 VDSYPRMTMSDCNA
+818 VDTYPRMTMSDCNA

>member
-1 MLEVNETYLD
+1 MKSQVICDALNTVNLTPAQRARMRAALEAQLPAEKPHRRGAHQQKASSQRWWTIIPAAAALFAVVLLGIFVLGRTDKTPPSMSNVPTEPLTLESLQSSANYKASMEIKDYVQSYNATGDVDET
-11 RLSEAV
+11 LSE
-17 YSLLNGRPAAP
+17 S
-28 VELPPDH
+28 
-35 PQDELRQLAG
+35 
-45 YVNSLIAEYG
+45 
-55 TLSAGISSVARGNL
+55 
-69 DFTIGKGKLEALQQ
+69 
-83 LKTLQGNLRHLTWKT
+83 
-98 QRIAGGDFEQKVDFM
+98 
-113 GDFSSAFN
+113 
-121 SMTRQLKEAFEKIEK
+121 
-136 QNEELSEAYRAYG
+136 YRAYG

-195 SGNEDVTTSNP
+195 SGNGDVTTSNP

-216 WGATTVSGVDYPIEY
+216 WGTTTVSGVDYPIEY

-292 NATTGDTQTGKAT
+292 NATTGDTQTGKSA

-347 KYATALTEHWGGE
+347 KYVTALTEHWGGE

-373 ATSPSELGYA
+373 VTSPSELGYA

-391 TDELVIANDAERQVI
+391 TDELIIANDAERQVI

-426 NSYELREGYRI
+426 NSYELREGFRI

-492 ENWSEDEIYSAAASL
+492 ENWSEDEIYSASASL
-507 PIAITSFADDSA
+507 PIVITPFADASA
-519 GSYDPSLADYE
+519 GSYDPALADYE

-558 LYNSGETLMK
+558 LYNSGETLTK

-631 YRDSSYD
+631 YRDNNYD
-638 FYEENLTPITEEE
+638 FYEEDLTPITEEE

-780 PIESITYRGNNDQWY
+780 PIESITYHGNNDQWY

-811 NEEYQRI
+811 NEEHQRI
-818 VDSYPRMTMSDCNA
+818 VDTYPRMTMSDCNA

>member
-1 MLEVNETYLD
+1 MKSQVICGALNTVNPTPAQRARMRAALEAQLPAEKPHRRGAHQQKASSQRWWTII
-11 RLSEAV
+11 
-17 YSLLNGRPAAP
+17 PAAAAL
-28 VELPPDH
+28 VAVVLLGIFVLGRTDKTPPSMSNV
-35 PQDELRQLAG
+35 PTEPLTLE
-45 YVNSLIAEYG
+45 SL
-55 TLSAGISSVARGNL
+55 
-69 DFTIGKGKLEALQQ
+69 Q
-83 LKTLQGNLRHLTWKT
+83 
-98 QRIAGGDFEQKVDFM
+98 
-113 GDFSSAFN
+113 SSAN
-121 SMTRQLKEAFEKIEK
+121 YKASMEIKDYVQSYNATGDVDET
-136 QNEELSEAYRAYG
+136 LSEAYRAYG

-169 KVGDGISPDTTE
+169 KVGNGISPDTTE
-181 EMFTALDVRSMVRD
+181 EMFTALNVRSMVRD
-195 SGNEDVTTSNP
+195 SGNGDVTTSNP

-216 WGATTVSGVDYPIEY
+216 WGATTVSGVDYAIEY
-231 RVYRAMKQ
+231 RAYRAMKQ
-239 TLSTAYWEIENTSD
+239 TLSTAYWEIETTSD

-271 GQNNSL
+271 GQSNSL

-292 NATTGDTQTGKAT
+292 NATTGDTQTGKAA

-347 KYATALTEHWGGE
+347 KYVTALTEHWGGE
-360 ACSNADISILVSY
+360 ACSNADISLLVSY

-391 TDELVIANDAERQVI
+391 TDELIIANDAERQVI

-492 ENWSEDEIYSAAASL
+492 ENWSEDEIYSTAASL
-507 PIAITSFADDSA
+507 PIAITSFADDSV
-519 GSYDPSLADYE
+519 GSYDPALADYE

-578 EILSGNVLDLCEG
+578 EILSGNVLDICEG

-631 YRDSSYD
+631 YRDSNYD

-677 ADSSAGDDAQL
+677 ADSSAAEDAQL

-795 RDRDFD
+795 RDGDFD

-818 VDSYPRMTMSDCNA
+818 VDTYPRMTMSDCNA

>member
-1 MLEVNETYLD
+1 MKSQVICDALNTVNPTSSQIARMRAALEAQLPAEKPPRRGAHQQKASSQRWWTII
-11 RLSEAV
+11 
-17 YSLLNGRPAAP
+17 PAAAALFA
-28 VELPPDH
+28 VVLLGIFVLGRTDKTPPSMSNV
-35 PQDELRQLAG
+35 PTAPLTLE
-45 YVNSLIAEYG
+45 SL
-55 TLSAGISSVARGNL
+55 
-69 DFTIGKGKLEALQQ
+69 Q
-83 LKTLQGNLRHLTWKT
+83 
-98 QRIAGGDFEQKVDFM
+98 
-113 GDFSSAFN
+113 SSAN
-121 SMTRQLKEAFEKIEK
+121 YKASMEIKDYVQSYNATGDVDET
-136 QNEELSEAYRAYG
+136 LSEAYRAYG

-169 KVGDGISPDTTE
+169 KVGNGISPDTTE
-181 EMFTALDVRSMVRD
+181 EMFTALNVRSMVRD
-195 SGNEDVTTSNP
+195 SGNGDVTTSNP

-292 NATTGDTQTGKAT
+292 NATTGDTQTGKAA

-316 LAPRTRN
+316 LAPRTQK

-347 KYATALTEHWGGE
+347 KYVTALTEHWGGE

-391 TDELVIANDAERQVI
+391 TDELIIANDAERQVI

-426 NSYELREGYRI
+426 NSYELREGFRI

-477 WFRGTGEN
+477 WFRGTSEN

-519 GSYDPSLADYE
+519 GSYDPALADYE

-631 YRDSSYD
+631 YRDSNYD

-664 WDCNPKPLEKMNS
+664 WDCNPKPLEKINS
-677 ADSSAGDDAQL
+677 ADSSAAEDAQL

-736 NGTAREILSGSSL
+736 NGTARKILSGSSL

-818 VDSYPRMTMSDCNA
+818 VDTYPRMTMSDCNA

>member
-1 MLEVNETYLD
+1 MKSQVICDALNTVNPTPAQRARMRAALEAQLPAEKPHRRGAHQQKASSQRWWTII
-11 RLSEAV
+11 
-17 YSLLNGRPAAP
+17 PAAAALFA
-28 VELPPDH
+28 VVLLGIFVLGRTDKTPPSMSNV
-35 PQDELRQLAG
+35 PTAPLTLE
-45 YVNSLIAEYG
+45 SL
-55 TLSAGISSVARGNL
+55 
-69 DFTIGKGKLEALQQ
+69 Q
-83 LKTLQGNLRHLTWKT
+83 
-98 QRIAGGDFEQKVDFM
+98 
-113 GDFSSAFN
+113 SSAN
-121 SMTRQLKEAFEKIEK
+121 YKASMEIKDYVQSYNATGDVDET
-136 QNEELSEAYRAYG
+136 LSEAYRAYG

-195 SGNEDVTTSNP
+195 SGNGDVTTSNP

-316 LAPRTRN
+316 LAPRTQN
-323 APVETTAPTESG
+323 APVETTAPTENG

-347 KYATALTEHWGGE
+347 KYVTALTEHWGGE

-391 TDELVIANDAERQVI
+391 TDELVITNDAERQVI

-492 ENWSEDEIYSAAASL
+492 ENWSEDEVYNSAASL

-519 GSYDPSLADYE
+519 GSYDPALADYE

-623 YNIDENQC
+623 YNVDENQC
-631 YRDSSYD
+631 YRDNNYD
-638 FYEENLTPITEEE
+638 FYEEDLTPITEEE

-677 ADSSAGDDAQL
+677 ADSSAAEDAQL

-736 NGTAREILSGSSL
+736 NGTARKILSGSSL

-780 PIESITYRGNNDQWY
+780 PIESITYHGNNDQWY

>member
-1 MLEVNETYLD
+1 MKSQVICGALNTVNPTPAQRARMRAALEAQLPAEKPHRRGAHQQKASSQRWWTIIPAAAALFAVVLLGIFVLGRTDKTPPSMSNVPTAPLTLESLQSSANYKASMEIKDYVQSYNATGDVDET
-11 RLSEAV
+11 LSE
-17 YSLLNGRPAAP
+17 S
-28 VELPPDH
+28 
-35 PQDELRQLAG
+35 
-45 YVNSLIAEYG
+45 
-55 TLSAGISSVARGNL
+55 
-69 DFTIGKGKLEALQQ
+69 
-83 LKTLQGNLRHLTWKT
+83 
-98 QRIAGGDFEQKVDFM
+98 
-113 GDFSSAFN
+113 
-121 SMTRQLKEAFEKIEK
+121 
-136 QNEELSEAYRAYG
+136 YRAYG

-195 SGNEDVTTSNP
+195 SGNGDVTTSNP

-253 YQWSNYVTTAG
+253 YQWSNSVTTAG

-277 VLTDTGDSVVVIVVM
+277 VLTDTGDSVIVIVVM

-316 LAPRTRN
+316 LAPRTQN

-347 KYATALTEHWGGE
+347 KYTTALMEHWGGE

-391 TDELVIANDAERQVI
+391 TDELIIANDAERQVI

-426 NSYELREGYRI
+426 NSYELREGFRI

-492 ENWSEDEIYSAAASL
+492 ENWSEDEIYNSAASL
-507 PIAITSFADDSA
+507 PIAITPFADNSA
-519 GSYDPSLADYE
+519 GSYDPALADYE

-548 LDGDGQDELL
+548 LDGDGQNELL

-631 YRDSSYD
+631 YRDSNYD

-770 YYQVENKTAV
+770 YYQVENKAAV

-818 VDSYPRMTMSDCNA
+818 VDTYPRMTMSDCNA

>member
-1 MLEVNETYLD
+1 MKSQVICDALNTVNPTPAQRARMRAALEAQLPAEKPHRRGAHQQKASSQRWWTII
-11 RLSEAV
+11 
-17 YSLLNGRPAAP
+17 PAAAALFA
-28 VELPPDH
+28 VVLLGIFVLGRTDKTPPSMSNV
-35 PQDELRQLAG
+35 PTEPLTLE
-45 YVNSLIAEYG
+45 SL
-55 TLSAGISSVARGNL
+55 
-69 DFTIGKGKLEALQQ
+69 Q
-83 LKTLQGNLRHLTWKT
+83 
-98 QRIAGGDFEQKVDFM
+98 
-113 GDFSSAFN
+113 SSAN
-121 SMTRQLKEAFEKIEK
+121 YKASMEIKDYVQSYNATGDVDET
-136 QNEELSEAYRAYG
+136 LSEAYRAYG

-181 EMFTALDVRSMVRD
+181 EMFTALDVRSMVKA
-195 SGNEDVTTSNP
+195 SGNGDVTTSNP

-216 WGATTVSGVDYPIEY
+216 WGAITVSGVDYPIEY

-292 NATTGDTQTGKAT
+292 NATTGDTQTGKAA
-305 LEAFANTFDLS
+305 LEALANTFDLS

-347 KYATALTEHWGGE
+347 KYVTALTEHWGGE
-360 ACSNADISILVSY
+360 ACSNADISLLVSY

-426 NSYELREGYRI
+426 NSYELREDFRI

-477 WFRGTGEN
+477 WFRGTSEN

-492 ENWSEDEIYSAAASL
+492 ENWSEDEVYNSAASL
-507 PIAITSFADDSA
+507 PIAITPFADNSA
-519 GSYDPSLADYE
+519 GSYDPALADYE

-558 LYNSGETLMK
+558 LYNSGETLTK

-631 YRDSSYD
+631 YRDSNYD

-677 ADSSAGDDAQL
+677 ADSSAAEDAQL

-818 VDSYPRMTMSDCNA
+818 VDTYPRMTMSDCNA

>member
-1 MLEVNETYLD
+1 MKSQVICGALNTVNPTPAQRARMRAALEAQLPAEKPHRRGAHQQKASSQRWWTII
-11 RLSEAV
+11 
-17 YSLLNGRPAAP
+17 PAAAALFA
-28 VELPPDH
+28 VVLLGIFVLGRTDKTPPSMSNV
-35 PQDELRQLAG
+35 PTEPLTLE
-45 YVNSLIAEYG
+45 SL
-55 TLSAGISSVARGNL
+55 
-69 DFTIGKGKLEALQQ
+69 Q
-83 LKTLQGNLRHLTWKT
+83 
-98 QRIAGGDFEQKVDFM
+98 
-113 GDFSSAFN
+113 SSAN
-121 SMTRQLKEAFEKIEK
+121 YKASMEIKDYVQSYNATGDVDET
-136 QNEELSEAYRAYG
+136 LSEAYRAYG

-181 EMFTALDVRSMVRD
+181 EMFTALDVRSMVKD
-195 SGNEDVTTSNP
+195 SGNGDVTTSNP

-253 YQWSNYVTTAG
+253 YQWSNAVTTAG

-323 APVETTAPTESG
+323 DPAETTAPTESG

-347 KYATALTEHWGGE
+347 KYVTALTEHWGGE

-492 ENWSEDEIYSAAASL
+492 ENWSEDEIYSTAASL

-519 GSYDPSLADYE
+519 GSYDPALADYE

-538 SSIKYYALRD
+538 SSTKYYALRD
-548 LDGDGQDELL
+548 LDGDGKDELL

-631 YRDSSYD
+631 YRDSNYD

-664 WDCNPKPLEKMNS
+664 WDCNPKPLEKINS

-818 VDSYPRMTMSDCNA
+818 VDTYPRMTMSDCNA

>member
-1 MLEVNETYLD
+1 MKSQVICDALNTVNPTPAQRARMRAALEAQLPAEKPHRRGAHQQKASSQRWWTIIPAAAALFAVVLLGIFVLGRTDKTPPSMSNVPTAPLTLESLQSSANYKASMEIKDYVQSYNATGDVDET
-11 RLSEAV
+11 LSE
-17 YSLLNGRPAAP
+17 S
-28 VELPPDH
+28 
-35 PQDELRQLAG
+35 
-45 YVNSLIAEYG
+45 
-55 TLSAGISSVARGNL
+55 
-69 DFTIGKGKLEALQQ
+69 
-83 LKTLQGNLRHLTWKT
+83 
-98 QRIAGGDFEQKVDFM
+98 
-113 GDFSSAFN
+113 
-121 SMTRQLKEAFEKIEK
+121 
-136 QNEELSEAYRAYG
+136 YRAYG
-149 CRNTE
+149 CRTKE
-154 MAQKV
+154 MAAKV

-195 SGNEDVTTSNP
+195 SGNGDVTTSNP

-347 KYATALTEHWGGE
+347 KYVTALTEHWGGE
-360 ACSNADISILVSY
+360 ACSNADISLLVSY

-391 TDELVIANDAERQVI
+391 TDELIIANDAERQVI

-492 ENWSEDEIYSAAASL
+492 ENWSEDEVYNSAASL
-507 PIAITSFADDSA
+507 PIAITPFADASA
-519 GSYDPSLADYE
+519 GSYDPALADYE

-548 LDGDGQDELL
+548 LDGDGQNELL
-558 LYNSGETLMK
+558 LYNSGETLTK

-631 YRDSSYD
+631 YRDSNYD

-729 SNVAGVL
+729 SNMAGVL

-818 VDSYPRMTMSDCNA
+818 VDTYPRMTMSDCNA

>member
-1 MLEVNETYLD
+1 MKSQVICGALNTVNPTPAQRARMRAALEAQLPAEKPHRRGAHQQKASSQRWWTII
-11 RLSEAV
+11 
-17 YSLLNGRPAAP
+17 PAAAAL
-28 VELPPDH
+28 VAVVLLGIFVLGRTDKTPPSMSNV
-35 PQDELRQLAG
+35 PTEPLTLE
-45 YVNSLIAEYG
+45 SL
-55 TLSAGISSVARGNL
+55 
-69 DFTIGKGKLEALQQ
+69 Q
-83 LKTLQGNLRHLTWKT
+83 
-98 QRIAGGDFEQKVDFM
+98 
-113 GDFSSAFN
+113 SSAN
-121 SMTRQLKEAFEKIEK
+121 YKASMEIKDYVQSYNATGDVDET
-136 QNEELSEAYRAYG
+136 LSEAYRAYG

-169 KVGDGISPDTTE
+169 KVGNGISPDTTE
-181 EMFTALDVRSMVRD
+181 EMFTALNVRSMVRD
-195 SGNEDVTTSNP
+195 SGNGDVTTSNP

-216 WGATTVSGVDYPIEY
+216 WGATTVSGVDYAIEY
-231 RVYRAMKQ
+231 RAYRAMKQ

-271 GQNNSL
+271 GQSNSL

-292 NATTGDTQTGKAT
+292 NATTGDTQTGKAA

-347 KYATALTEHWGGE
+347 KYVTALTEHWGGE
-360 ACSNADISILVSY
+360 ACSNADISLLVSY

-426 NSYELREGYRI
+426 NSYELREGFRI

-444 AASADY
+444 TASADY

-507 PIAITSFADDSA
+507 PITITPFADASA
-519 GSYDPSLADYE
+519 GSYDPALADYE

-568 VAAIQNGTAQ
+568 VATIQNGTAQ
-578 EILSGNVLDLCEG
+578 ETLSGNVLDLCEG

-631 YRDSSYD
+631 YRDSNYD

-780 PIESITYRGNNDQWY
+780 PIESITYHGNNDQWY

-818 VDSYPRMTMSDCNA
+818 VDTYPRMTMSDCNA

>member
-1 MLEVNETYLD
+1 MKSQVICDALNTVNPTPAQRARMRAALEAQLPAEKPHRRGAHQQKASSQRWWTII
-11 RLSEAV
+11 
-17 YSLLNGRPAAP
+17 PAAAALFA
-28 VELPPDH
+28 VVLLGIFVLGRTDKTPPSMSNV
-35 PQDELRQLAG
+35 PTEPLTLE
-45 YVNSLIAEYG
+45 SL
-55 TLSAGISSVARGNL
+55 
-69 DFTIGKGKLEALQQ
+69 Q
-83 LKTLQGNLRHLTWKT
+83 
-98 QRIAGGDFEQKVDFM
+98 
-113 GDFSSAFN
+113 SSAN
-121 SMTRQLKEAFEKIEK
+121 YKASMEIKDYVQSYNATGDVDET
-136 QNEELSEAYRAYG
+136 LSEAYRAYG

-195 SGNEDVTTSNP
+195 SGNGDVTTSNP

-316 LAPRTRN
+316 LAPRTQN
-323 APVETTAPTESG
+323 APVETTAPTENG

-347 KYATALTEHWGGE
+347 KYVTALTEHWGGE

-391 TDELVIANDAERQVI
+391 TDELIIANDAERQVI

-426 NSYELREGYRI
+426 NSYELREGFRI

-477 WFRGTGEN
+477 WFRGTSEN
-485 DLAPITD
+485 DLAPIAD

-507 PIAITSFADDSA
+507 PITITSFADNSA
-519 GSYDPSLADYE
+519 GSYDPALADYE

-548 LDGDGQDELL
+548 LDGDGQNELL
-558 LYNSGETLMK
+558 LYNSGETLTK

-631 YRDSSYD
+631 YRDSNYD

-677 ADSSAGDDAQL
+677 ADSSAAEDAQL

-736 NGTAREILSGSSL
+736 NGTAREILNGSSL

-763 SGGSGCT
+763 SGGSNCT
-770 YYQVENKTAV
+770 YYQVENKAAV

-818 VDSYPRMTMSDCNA
+818 VDTYPRMTMSDCNA

>member
-1 MLEVNETYLD
+1 MKSQVICDALNTVNLTPAQRARMRAALE
-11 RLSEAV
+11 AQ
-17 YSLLNGRPAAP
+17 LLAEKPHRRGAHQQKASSQRWWTIIPAAAALFA
-28 VELPPDH
+28 VVLLGIFVLGRTDKTPPSMSNV
-35 PQDELRQLAG
+35 PTAPLTLE
-45 YVNSLIAEYG
+45 SL
-55 TLSAGISSVARGNL
+55 
-69 DFTIGKGKLEALQQ
+69 Q
-83 LKTLQGNLRHLTWKT
+83 
-98 QRIAGGDFEQKVDFM
+98 
-113 GDFSSAFN
+113 SSAN
-121 SMTRQLKEAFEKIEK
+121 YKASMEIKDYVQSYNATGDVDET
-136 QNEELSEAYRAYG
+136 LSEAYRAYG

-169 KVGDGISPDTTE
+169 KVGNGISPDTTE
-181 EMFTALDVRSMVRD
+181 EMFTALNVRSMVRD
-195 SGNEDVTTSNP
+195 SGSGDVTTSNP

-231 RVYRAMKQ
+231 RAYRAMKQ

-292 NATTGDTQTGKAT
+292 NATTGDTQTGKAA
-305 LEAFANTFDLS
+305 LEALANTFDLS

-323 APVETTAPTESG
+323 APVETTAPTERG

-347 KYATALTEHWGGE
+347 KYVTALTEHWGGE
-360 ACSNADISILVSY
+360 ACSNADISLLVSY

-426 NSYELREGYRI
+426 NSYELREGFRI

-492 ENWSEDEIYSAAASL
+492 ENWSEDEIYSASASL
-507 PIAITSFADDSA
+507 PIAITPFADDSA
-519 GSYDPSLADYE
+519 GSYDPALADYE

-631 YRDSSYD
+631 YRDSNYD
-638 FYEENLTPITEEE
+638 FYEENLMPITEEE

-729 SNVAGVL
+729 SNVAGVQ

-818 VDSYPRMTMSDCNA
+818 VDTYPRMTMSDCNA

>member
-1 MLEVNETYLD
+1 MKSQVICGALNTVNPTPAQRARMRAALEAQLPAEKPHRRGAHQQKASSQRWWTIIPAAAALFAVVLLGIFVLGRTDKAPPSMSNVPTEPLTLESLQSSANYKASMEIKDYVQSCNATGDVDET
-11 RLSEAV
+11 LSE
-17 YSLLNGRPAAP
+17 S
-28 VELPPDH
+28 
-35 PQDELRQLAG
+35 
-45 YVNSLIAEYG
+45 
-55 TLSAGISSVARGNL
+55 
-69 DFTIGKGKLEALQQ
+69 
-83 LKTLQGNLRHLTWKT
+83 
-98 QRIAGGDFEQKVDFM
+98 
-113 GDFSSAFN
+113 
-121 SMTRQLKEAFEKIEK
+121 
-136 QNEELSEAYRAYG
+136 YRAYG

-181 EMFTALDVRSMVRD
+181 EMFTALNVRSMVRD
-195 SGNEDVTTSNP
+195 SGNGDVTTSNP

-239 TLSTAYWEIENTSD
+239 THSTAYWEIENTSD

-316 LAPRTRN
+316 LAPRTQN

-335 TAIPEAYQPVIA
+335 TVIPEAYQPVIA
-347 KYATALTEHWGGE
+347 KYVTALTEHWGGE

-450 VYCHLSNGQLVTDS
+450 VYCHLSRGQLVTDS

-485 DLAPITD
+485 DLVPITD
-492 ENWSEDEIYSAAASL
+492 ENWSEDEIYSASASL

-519 GSYDPSLADYE
+519 GSYDPALADYE

-548 LDGDGQDELL
+548 LDGDGQNELL

-631 YRDSSYD
+631 YRDSNYD

-677 ADSSAGDDAQL
+677 ADSSAAEDAQL

-780 PIESITYRGNNDQWY
+780 PIESITYHGNNDQWY

-818 VDSYPRMTMSDCNA
+818 VDTYPRMTMSDCNA

>member
-1 MLEVNETYLD
+1 MKSQVICGALNTVNPTPAQRARMRAALEAQLPAEKPHRRGAHQQKASSQRWWTII
-11 RLSEAV
+11 
-17 YSLLNGRPAAP
+17 PAAAAL
-28 VELPPDH
+28 VAVVLLGIFVLGRTDKTPPSMSNV
-35 PQDELRQLAG
+35 PTEPLTLE
-45 YVNSLIAEYG
+45 SL
-55 TLSAGISSVARGNL
+55 
-69 DFTIGKGKLEALQQ
+69 Q
-83 LKTLQGNLRHLTWKT
+83 
-98 QRIAGGDFEQKVDFM
+98 
-113 GDFSSAFN
+113 SSAN
-121 SMTRQLKEAFEKIEK
+121 YKASMEIKDYVQSYNATGDVDET
-136 QNEELSEAYRAYG
+136 LSEAYRAYG

-169 KVGDGISPDTTE
+169 KVGNGISPDTTE
-181 EMFTALDVRSMVRD
+181 EMFTALNVRSMVRD
-195 SGNEDVTTSNP
+195 SGNGDVTTSNP

-216 WGATTVSGVDYPIEY
+216 WGATTVSGVDYAIEY
-231 RVYRAMKQ
+231 RAYRAMKQ

-271 GQNNSL
+271 GQSNSL

-292 NATTGDTQTGKAT
+292 NATTGDTQTGKAA

-347 KYATALTEHWGGE
+347 KYVTALTEHWGGE
-360 ACSNADISILVSY
+360 ACSNADISLLVSY

-426 NSYELREGYRI
+426 NSYELREGFRI

-507 PIAITSFADDSA
+507 PITITPFADASA
-519 GSYDPSLADYE
+519 GSYDPALADYE

-568 VAAIQNGTAQ
+568 VATIQNGTAQ
-578 EILSGNVLDLCEG
+578 ETLSGNVLDLCEG

-631 YRDSSYD
+631 YRDSNYD

-780 PIESITYRGNNDQWY
+780 PRESITYHGNNDQWY

-818 VDSYPRMTMSDCNA
+818 VDTYPRMTMSDCNA

>member
-1 MLEVNETYLD
+1 MKSQVICDALNTVNLTPAQRARMRAALEAQLPAEKSHRRGAHQQKASSQRWWTII
-11 RLSEAV
+11 
-17 YSLLNGRPAAP
+17 PAAAALFA
-28 VELPPDH
+28 VVLLGIFVLGRTDKTPPSMSNV
-35 PQDELRQLAG
+35 PTAPLTLE
-45 YVNSLIAEYG
+45 SL
-55 TLSAGISSVARGNL
+55 
-69 DFTIGKGKLEALQQ
+69 Q
-83 LKTLQGNLRHLTWKT
+83 
-98 QRIAGGDFEQKVDFM
+98 
-113 GDFSSAFN
+113 SSAN
-121 SMTRQLKEAFEKIEK
+121 YKASMEIKDYVQGYNATGDVDET
-136 QNEELSEAYRAYG
+136 LSEAYRAYG

-181 EMFTALDVRSMVRD
+181 EMFTALNVRSMVKA
-195 SGNEDVTTSNP
+195 SGNGDVTTSNP

-216 WGATTVSGVDYPIEY
+216 WGATRVSGVDYAIEY
-231 RVYRAMKQ
+231 RAYRAMKQ

-347 KYATALTEHWGGE
+347 KYTTALMEHWGGE

-391 TDELVIANDAERQVI
+391 TDELIIANDAERQVI

-426 NSYELREGYRI
+426 NSYELREGFRI

-519 GSYDPSLADYE
+519 GSYDPALADYE

-548 LDGDGQDELL
+548 LDGDGQNELL

-631 YRDSSYD
+631 YRDSNYD

-677 ADSSAGDDAQL
+677 ADSSAAEDAQL

-818 VDSYPRMTMSDCNA
+818 VDTYPRMTMSDCNA